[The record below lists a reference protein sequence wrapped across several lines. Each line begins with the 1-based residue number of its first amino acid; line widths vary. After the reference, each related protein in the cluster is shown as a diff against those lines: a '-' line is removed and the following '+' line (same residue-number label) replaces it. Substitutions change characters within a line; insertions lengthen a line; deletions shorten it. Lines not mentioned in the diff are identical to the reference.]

1 MVITPDIVDKNRISD
16 KEFIIEK
23 PEISTSPMYSA
34 IKRSFDFI
42 FSLIAIIVL
51 LLPMLIIALIIVID
65 SEGSPIF
72 RQERLGKDGI
82 PFNIYKFR
90 SMVLNAEADGPR
102 WAEEDDER
110 CTRFGRILR
119 KTRLDELPQ
128 LYNILK
134 GDMSFVGPR
143 PERAFFYDRFEQ
155 YIHGFKNRLMVTPG
169 LTGYAQISGGYSLL
183 PEEKIVYDMD
193 YIKNQSVGMDIKCIF
208 KTFNVLLT
216 GKGSR

>member
-1 MVITPDIVDKNRISD
+1 MAITPDIVDKNRISD

-23 PEISTSPMYSA
+23 PEISTSPMYSV